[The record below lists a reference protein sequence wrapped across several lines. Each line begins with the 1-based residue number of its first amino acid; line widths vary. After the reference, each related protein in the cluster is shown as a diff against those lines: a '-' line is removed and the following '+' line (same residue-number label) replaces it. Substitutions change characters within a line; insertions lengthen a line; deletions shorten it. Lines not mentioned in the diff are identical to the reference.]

1 MKIIICGAGLSGR
14 AIAEKLSEIG
24 NEVTIVDSSKRLIEQ
39 LGNKLDIRGIVGHGA
54 HPDILGEAGAADA
67 EMLIAVTHSDE
78 INMMACQVAHSLFE
92 VPKRIARVR
101 DKSYLN
107 PSYQD
112 LFTSSNLPVN
122 IIISPEKEVA
132 KSVFRRF
139 ALPGAF
145 ENVPFAD
152 NNLRLLGIKITENC
166 PIKNSEIGSLTDL
179 FPDLNTVIVGL
190 NREGNIL
197 TPKSNDKILENDL
210 TYLICPSDFAERT
223 LAIFGNQN
231 EQARRIVLIGGGS
244 IGKEVAKLIENNT
257 DNVSLRII
265 EIDAKIADELSDKFD
280 RSFVILGSG
289 MDKDILNEAEIS
301 NADILISLTN
311 SDETNFISAAFAKSD
326 GCERVIALLNN
337 KDFQSLIRS
346 VDIGDFLDPKA
357 ITVSSILRY
366 VRRGHIRNIYT
377 LSDGTAEIIEGEVSS
392 SSDLVGPTIE
402 ELHLSNGL
410 RIGGILRDKKI
421 IMPRGDTKIKEG
433 DYVTI
438 FAIPEKI
445 HEVEQ
450 LFRVSPSY
458 Y

>member
-139 ALPGAF
+139 ELPGAF

-337 KDFQSLIRS
+337 KDFQGLIRS

-357 ITVSSILRY
+357 ITVSSILRH

-410 RIGGILRDKKI
+410 RIGGILRNQKI

-438 FAIPEKI
+438 FAIPDKI

-450 LFRVSPSY
+450 LFRVSASY